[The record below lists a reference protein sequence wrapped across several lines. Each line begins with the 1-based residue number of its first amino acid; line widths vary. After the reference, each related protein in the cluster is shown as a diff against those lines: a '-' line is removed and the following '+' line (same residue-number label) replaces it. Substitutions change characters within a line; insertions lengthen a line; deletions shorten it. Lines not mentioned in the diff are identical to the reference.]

1 VSPPTE
7 VPFETT
13 HEAGVARLQFVQ
25 TILETRILDRLL
37 EFLAELA
44 ASDPAPPI
52 LICSLHPSVFLAGA
66 HLGEIAGLDA
76 TTCVG
81 YARRGRRVV
90 RALGD
95 YPAPA
100 VAAIDGSCSGGG
112 FDLALGCDTIVA
124 GPNARFHH
132 PGVRRGLVTGWSG
145 TTVLP
150 GWLGP
155 SLVRRALVAAQPLTP
170 KELATVGVVTEAHGD
185 PVAHGMQ
192 LARDLAAIDSRRLH
206 LWRLLRGP
214 GFVDRFRATVVHK
227 L

>member
-1 VSPPTE
+1 MSPPNDL
-7 VPFETT
+7 PFETS
-13 HEAGVARLQFVQ
+13 HGAGVTRLQFVQ
-25 TILETRILDRLL
+25 TILETRVLDRLL
-37 EFLAELA
+37 EFLAVQ
-44 ASDPAPPI
+44 SQRGVPPPI
-52 LICSLHPSVFLAGA
+52 LLCSDHPTVFLAGA
-66 HLGEIAGLDA
+66 HLGEIAELDA
-76 TTCVG
+76 TTCIG

-90 RALGD
+90 QAFSE
-95 YPAPA
+95 YPAPT

-112 FDLALGCDTIVA
+112 FDLALGCDAIVA

-150 GWLGP
+150 GLLGP
-155 SLVRRALVAAQPLTP
+155 NLVRRALVAAQPLTP
-170 KELATVGVVTEAHGD
+170 EELAAVGLVTKVNGD
-185 PVAHGMQ
+185 PVIRGMEM
-192 LARDLAAIDSRRLH
+192 ARDLAAADSRRMD